1 MKQQEL
7 DEYRSLLEIM
17 RVRLKGDVSQLT
29 SDALGSDREDGA
41 SESKSP
47 THMAELGSEAFEQ
60 DFALSLVENE
70 QETLNEI
77 GEALDRIKSGTYG
90 MCEMCLET
98 GKSAVQAAIP
108 KTRLRVIPFARNCVE
123 CERKRERR
131 R

>member
-7 DEYRSLLEIM
+7 DEYRVLLEIM
-17 RVRLKGDVSQLT
+17 RVRLKGDMSQLT
-29 SDALGSDREDGA
+29 SDALGSDRADGS

-77 GEALDRIKSGTYG
+77 AEALDRIKSGAYG
-90 MCEMCLET
+90 LCEMCLES
-98 GKSAVQAAIP
+98 GKSAAQAAIP

-131 R
+131 L